1 MFENCRAYNQIDTK
15 ECGMKSE
22 VLPKVDTELLGGM
35 LLGKWAEARRRTR
48 AICEKPEMWQIPG
61 LSHHEHRER
70 VLGQLHILVD
80 EGVTVYGF
88 PKIIGGDA
96 DPGGSLTV
104 FEELVFADPSL
115 QIKYGVQWGLFGAA
129 ILYLGTESHH
139 KELLPD
145 VMNLKIPGCFAMTE
159 TGHGSDVANIGTTA
173 TYDEDTKEFVIH
185 TPSRHAWKDYIG
197 NAALH
202 GKAAVVFAQLITK
215 GENHGVHAFYV
226 PLRDESG
233 NFLAGVGGDDD
244 GIKGGLNGIDNGRLH
259 FANVRIPRTWLLN
272 RYGSVSEDGSYSSPI
287 ESKGRRFFTML
298 GTLVQGRVSIT
309 GGVTNAQKIALTI
322 AIRYANER
330 RQFPSQ
336 TGEEHVLMDYGR
348 HQRRLLPAL
357 ARTYAQAFGHLE
369 LLEQFDEVFSGRN
382 DTDATR
388 ADLETVAAAAKALST
403 WNALEIIQI
412 SREACGGQGFM
423 SEHRM
428 TGLRADLD
436 VYATFEGDNNV
447 LLQLVA
453 KRLLSDYSKAF
464 ASPDFGTL
472 AQYVVEQVG
481 EVALNRGGLRALAQ
495 KFTDFGST
503 ARSIGFVREDEH
515 QHQLLTD
522 RVHTMIAR
530 LANELKHSSKKDPA
544 EAERLF
550 NRHQNDLIMAAKAH
564 GELIQWEAFTSAL
577 NKIENPETKK
587 VMTWLRDLFGFTLL
601 EENLAWYMVNGR
613 LNSQRA
619 EAITDYIDGRL
630 LPRLRP
636 HSLDLVDSF
645 GLTEGLIRS
654 DLAFGAET
662 RRRENL
668 KKAEAK

>member
-1 MFENCRAYNQIDTK
+1 
-15 ECGMKSE
+15 MKSE
-22 VLPKVDTELLGGM
+22 TLPQLDVELVGEM
-35 LLGKWAEARRRTR
+35 LLGKWKDIRLATR
-48 AICEKPEMWQIPG
+48 KICEKPEMWQIPG
-61 LSHHEHRER
+61 LTHHEHRQR
-70 VLGQLHILVD
+70 VLGQLKTLVA
-80 EGVTVYGF
+80 EGATSYGF
-88 PKIIGGDA
+88 PKIAGGNA

-104 FEELVFADPSL
+104 FEELIFADPSL

-139 KELLPD
+139 KELLPK
-145 VMNLKIPGCFAMTE
+145 VINLETPGCFAMTE

-173 TYDEDTKEFVIH
+173 TYDEQTQEFVIH
-185 TPSRHAWKDYIG
+185 TPNRHAWKDYIG

-226 PLRDESG
+226 PLRDDNG
-233 NFLAGVGGDDD
+233 NFLEGVGGDDD
-244 GIKGGLNGIDNGRLH
+244 GIKGGLNGVDNGRLH
-259 FANVRIPRTWLLN
+259 FTNVRIPRRWLLN
-272 RYGSVSEDGSYSSPI
+272 NYGSVDEAGNYSSPI

-336 TGEEHVLMDYGR
+336 SGEEHVLMDYGR

-357 ARTYAQAFGHLE
+357 ARTYAQAFAHLE

-382 DTDATR
+382 DTDSTR
-388 ADLETVAAAAKALST
+388 ADLETVAAASKALST
-403 WNALEIIQI
+403 WNALDIIQI

-423 SEHRM
+423 AEHRM
-428 TGLRADLD
+428 VGLRADLD

-481 EVALNRGGLRALAQ
+481 DVAINRGGLRGLAQ

-503 ARSIGFVREDEH
+503 ARSIGFVRDEEH

-530 LANELKHSSKKDPA
+530 LANELKHSGKKDPA
-544 EAERLF
+544 EAERMF
-550 NRHQNDLIMAAKAH
+550 NRHQNDLIIAAKAH

-577 NKIENPETKK
+577 KTIKNPETLK

-601 EENLAWYMVNGR
+601 EENLAWYLMNGR

-630 LPRLRP
+630 LGRLKP
-636 HSLDLVDSF
+636 HALDLVDAF

-654 DLAFGAET
+654 DLAFGAEAK
-662 RRRENL
+662 RRETL
-668 KKAEAK
+668 KKAKA

>member
-1 MFENCRAYNQIDTK
+1 
-15 ECGMKSE
+15 MKSE
-22 VLPKVDTELLGGM
+22 TLPQLDVELVGEM
-35 LLGKWAEARRRTR
+35 LLGKWKDIRLATR
-48 AICEKPEMWQIPG
+48 KICEKPEMWQIPG

-70 VLGQLHILVD
+70 VLGKRNILVK
-80 EGVTVYGF
+80 EGATSYGF
-88 PKIIGGDA
+88 PKVAGGSA

-139 KELLPD
+139 KELLPK
-145 VMNLKIPGCFAMTE
+145 VINLETPGCFAMTE

-173 TYDEDTKEFVIH
+173 TYDEQTLEFVIH
-185 TPSRHAWKDYIG
+185 TPNRHAWKDYIG

-226 PLRDESG
+226 PLRDDNG
-233 NFLAGVGGDDD
+233 NFLEVVGGDDYC
-244 GIKGGLNGIDNGRLH
+244 IKGGLNGVDNGRLH
-259 FANVRIPRTWLLN
+259 FTNVRIPRRWLLN
-272 RYGSVSEDGSYSSPI
+272 NYGSVDEAGNYSSPI

-336 TGEEHVLMDYGR
+336 SGEEHVLMDYGR

-357 ARTYAQAFGHLE
+357 ARTYAQAFAHLE

-382 DTDATR
+382 DTDSTR
-388 ADLETVAAAAKALST
+388 AYLETVAAASKALST
-403 WNALEIIQI
+403 WNALDIIQI

-423 SEHRM
+423 AEHRM
-428 TGLRADLD
+428 VGLRADLD

-481 EVALNRGGLRALAQ
+481 DVAFNRGGLRGLAQ

-503 ARSIGFVREDEH
+503 ARSIGFVRDEEH

-522 RVHTMIAR
+522 RVHSMIAR
-530 LANELKHSSKKDPA
+530 LANELKHSGKKDPV
-544 EAERLF
+544 EAERMF

-577 NKIENPETKK
+577 KKIKNPETLK

-601 EENLAWYMVNGR
+601 EENLAWYLMNGR
-613 LNSQRA
+613 LNAQRA
-619 EAITDYIDGRL
+619 EAITEYIDGRL
-630 LPRLRP
+630 LGRLKP
-636 HSLDLVDSF
+636 HALDLVDAF
-645 GLTEGLIRS
+645 GLSEGLIRS
-654 DLAFGAET
+654 DLAFGSESK
-662 RRRENL
+662 RRETL
-668 KKAEAK
+668 KKAKA

>member
-1 MFENCRAYNQIDTK
+1 MQ
-15 ECGMKSE
+15 SE
-22 VLPKVDTELLGGM
+22 IMPKVDTNLVGDM
-35 LLGKWAEARRRTR
+35 LLGKWKDIRLHTR
-48 AICEKPEMWQIPG
+48 SICEKPEMWQIPG
-61 LSHHEHRER
+61 LTHHEHRER
-70 VLGQLHILVD
+70 VFGQLKALV
-80 EGVTVYGF
+80 ENGLTAHGF
-88 PKIIGGDA
+88 PAIAGGSA

-139 KELLPD
+139 KELLPS
-145 VMNLKIPGCFAMTE
+145 VINLETPGSFAMTE

-173 TYDEDTKEFVIH
+173 TYDEATQQFVIH

-197 NAALH
+197 NAGIHA
-202 GKAAVVFAQLITK
+202 KAAVVFAQLISK

-226 PLRDESG
+226 PLRDNSG

-244 GIKGGLNGIDNGRLH
+244 GVKGGLNGVDNGRLH
-259 FANVRIPRTWLLN
+259 FTDVRIPRTWLLN
-272 RYGSVSEDGSYSSPI
+272 RYGNVEVDGTYSSPI

-309 GGVTNAQKIALTI
+309 GGVTNAQKVALTI
-322 AIRYANER
+322 AIRYAHER
-330 RQFPSQ
+330 TQFPSQ
-336 TGEEHVLMDYGR
+336 DGSEHVLMDYGR

-357 ARTYAQAFGHLE
+357 ARTFAQGFAHLE

-382 DTDATR
+382 DTDSSR
-388 ADLETVAAAAKALST
+388 QDLETVAAVSKALST
-403 WNALEIIQI
+403 WNALDIIQVC
-412 SREACGGQGFM
+412 REATGGQGFM

-428 TGLRADLD
+428 VGLRADLD

-472 AQYVVEQVG
+472 AQYVAEQVE
-481 EVALNRGGLRALAQ
+481 EVAINRGGLRGLAQ

-503 ARSIGFVREDEH
+503 ARSIGFVREEEH

-522 RVHTMIAR
+522 RVHTMVAK
-530 LANELKHSSKKDPA
+530 LANELKHSGKKDPA

-577 NKIENPETKK
+577 NKIQDPQTKQ
-587 VMTWLRDLFGFTLL
+587 VLTWLRDLFGFTLL
-601 EENLAWYMVNGR
+601 EENLSWYMINGR
-613 LNSQRA
+613 LNSARA

-630 LPRLRP
+630 LGRLKP
-636 HSLDLVDSF
+636 HSLDLVDCF

-654 DLAFGAET
+654 DLAFGAES
-662 RRRENL
+662 RRRESI
-668 KKAEAK
+668 KKAATK

>member
-1 MFENCRAYNQIDTK
+1 
-15 ECGMKSE
+15 MKSE
-22 VLPKVDTELLGGM
+22 VLPQVDVALVGEM
-35 LLGKWAEARRRTR
+35 LLGKWKNIRLATR
-48 AICEKPEMWQIPG
+48 KICEKPEMWQIPG
-61 LSHHEHRER
+61 LSHHDHRER
-70 VLGQLHILVD
+70 VFGQLKVLVK
-80 EGVTVYGF
+80 EGATSYGF
-88 PKIIGGDA
+88 PQAVGGNA

-104 FEELVFADPSL
+104 FEELVLADPSL

-129 ILYLGTESHH
+129 ILYLGTDSHH
-139 KELLPD
+139 KELLPT
-145 VMNLKIPGCFAMTE
+145 VINLETPGCFAMTE

-173 TYDEDTKEFVIH
+173 TYDEQTQEFVIH

-197 NAALH
+197 NAAIH

-226 PLRDESG
+226 PLRDSSG
-233 NFLAGVGGDDD
+233 NFLPGVGGDDD
-244 GIKGGLNGIDNGRLH
+244 GIKGGLNGVDNGRLH
-259 FANVRIPRTWLLN
+259 FTNVRIPRTWLLN
-272 RYGSVSEDGSYSSPI
+272 RYGAVDEAGNYTSPI

-309 GGVTNAQKIALTI
+309 GGVTNAQKVALTI

-330 RQFPSQ
+330 RQFPSHD
-336 TGEEHVLMDYGR
+336 GEEHVLMDYGR

-357 ARTYAQAFGHLE
+357 ARTYAQAFAHLE

-382 DTDATR
+382 DTESTR
-388 ADLETVAAAAKALST
+388 ADLETVAAASKALST
-403 WNALEIIQI
+403 WNALEIIQTC
-412 SREACGGQGFM
+412 REACGGQGFM
-423 SEHRM
+423 AEHRM

-481 EVALNRGGLRALAQ
+481 EAAFNRGGLRGLAQ

-503 ARSIGFVREDEH
+503 ARSIGFVRDEEH

-530 LANELKHSSKKDPA
+530 LANELRHSGKKDPA
-544 EAERLF
+544 ETERVF
-550 NRHQNDLIMAAKAH
+550 NRHQNDLILAAKAH

-577 NKIENPETKK
+577 KRINNPETLK

-601 EENLAWYMVNGR
+601 EENIAWYMMNGR
-613 LNSQRA
+613 LTSHRA

-630 LPRLRP
+630 LGRLKP
-636 HSLDLVDSF
+636 HALDLVDAF
-645 GLTEGLIRS
+645 GLSEGLIRS

-662 RRRENL
+662 RRRETL
-668 KKAEAK
+668 KKANS

>member
-1 MFENCRAYNQIDTK
+1 
-15 ECGMKSE
+15 MKSE

-530 LANELKHSSKKDPA
+530 LANELKHSGKKDPA

>member
-1 MFENCRAYNQIDTK
+1 
-15 ECGMKSE
+15 MKSE
-22 VLPKVDTELLGGM
+22 VLPEVDVALVGEM
-35 LLGKWAEARRRTR
+35 LLGKWKDIRLATR
-48 AICEKPEMWQIPG
+48 KICEKPEMWQIPG
-61 LSHHEHRER
+61 LSHHDHRER
-70 VLGQLHILVD
+70 VLGQLKVLVK
-80 EGVTVYGF
+80 EGATTYGF
-88 PKIIGGDA
+88 PQVVGGNA

-104 FEELVFADPSL
+104 FEELVLADPSL

-129 ILYLGTESHH
+129 ILYLGTDSHH
-139 KELLPD
+139 KELLPT
-145 VMNLKIPGCFAMTE
+145 VINLETPGCFAMTE

-173 TYDEDTKEFVIH
+173 TYDEKTQEFVIH
-185 TPSRHAWKDYIG
+185 TPNRHAWKDYIG

-226 PLRDESG
+226 PLRDSSG
-233 NFLAGVGGDDD
+233 NFMPGVGGDDD
-244 GIKGGLNGIDNGRLH
+244 GIKGGLNGVDNGRLH
-259 FANVRIPRTWLLN
+259 FTNVRIPRTWLLN
-272 RYGSVSEDGSYSSPI
+272 RYGAVDEAGDYTSPI

-309 GGVTNAQKIALTI
+309 GGVTNAQKVALTI

-336 TGEEHVLMDYGR
+336 DGQEHILMDYGR

-357 ARTYAQAFGHLE
+357 ARTYAQAFAHLE

-382 DTDATR
+382 DTESTR
-388 ADLETVAAAAKALST
+388 ADLETVAAASKALST
-403 WNALEIIQI
+403 WNALEIIQTC
-412 SREACGGQGFM
+412 REACGGQGFM
-423 SEHRM
+423 AEHRM

-481 EVALNRGGLRALAQ
+481 EVAFNRGGLRGLAQ

-503 ARSIGFVREDEH
+503 ARSIGFVRDEEH

-530 LANELKHSSKKDPA
+530 LANELRHSGKKDPV
-544 EAERLF
+544 ETERVF
-550 NRHQNDLIMAAKAH
+550 NRHQNDLILAAKAH

-577 NKIENPETKK
+577 KKINNPETLK

-601 EENLAWYMVNGR
+601 EENLAWYLMNGR
-613 LNSQRA
+613 LTPQRA
-619 EAITDYIDGRL
+619 EAITEYIDGRL
-630 LPRLRP
+630 LGRLKP
-636 HSLDLVDSF
+636 HALDLVDAF
-645 GLTEGLIRS
+645 GLSEGLIRS
-654 DLAFGAET
+654 DLAFGSET
-662 RRRENL
+662 RRRETL
-668 KKAEAK
+668 KKANA

>member
-1 MFENCRAYNQIDTK
+1 
-15 ECGMKSE
+15 MKSD
-22 VLPKVDTELLGGM
+22 VQPTLDAELVGQM
-35 LLGKWAEARRRTR
+35 LLGKWKDIRLATRR
-48 AICEKPEMWQIPG
+48 ICEKPEMWQIPG

-70 VLGQLHILVD
+70 VLGQLRLLVK
-80 EGVTVYGF
+80 EGATSYGF
-88 PKIIGGDA
+88 PETVGGSS

-104 FEELVFADPSL
+104 FEELIFADPSL

-129 ILYLGTESHH
+129 ILYLGTDSHH
-139 KELLPD
+139 KELLPS
-145 VMNLKIPGCFAMTE
+145 VINLDTPGAFAMTE

-173 TYDEDTKEFVIH
+173 TYDEQAKEFVIH

-202 GKAAVVFAQLITK
+202 GKAAVVFAQLISK
-215 GENHGVHAFYV
+215 GENQGVHAFYV
-226 PLRDESG
+226 PLRDDNG
-233 NFLAGVGGDDD
+233 NFLEGVGGDDD

-259 FANVRIPRTWLLN
+259 FTNVRIPRTWLLN
-272 RYGSVSEDGSYSSPI
+272 RYGDIDEAGNYSSTI

-330 RQFPSQ
+330 SQFPSH
-336 TGEEHVLMDYGR
+336 TGDEHILMDYGR

-357 ARTYAQAFGHLE
+357 ARTYAQAFAHLE
-369 LLEQFDEVFSGRN
+369 LLEQFNEVFSGRN

-388 ADLETVAAAAKALST
+388 ADLETVAAASKALST
-403 WNALEIIQI
+403 WNALDIIQL

-423 SEHRM
+423 AEHRM
-428 TGLRADLD
+428 VGLRADLD
-436 VYATFEGDNNV
+436 IYATFEGDNNV

-464 ASPDFGTL
+464 SSPDFGTL

-481 EVALNRGGLRALAQ
+481 EVAFNRGGLRGLAQ

-503 ARSIGFVREDEH
+503 ARSIGFVRDQEH

-530 LANELKHSSKKDPA
+530 LANDLKHSGKKDPA
-544 EAERLF
+544 EAERIF
-550 NRHQNDLIMAAKAH
+550 NRHQNDLIIAAKAH

-577 NKIENPETKK
+577 KRIEDPETLKI
-587 VMTWLRDLFGFTLL
+587 MTWLRDLFGFTLL
-601 EENLAWYMVNGR
+601 EENLAWYMINGR
-613 LNSQRA
+613 LTSQRA

-630 LPRLRP
+630 LGRLKP
-636 HSLDLVDSF
+636 HALDLVDAF

-654 DLAFGAET
+654 DLAFGAEA
-662 RRRENL
+662 RRRETL
-668 KKAEAK
+668 KKVKV

>member
-1 MFENCRAYNQIDTK
+1 
-15 ECGMKSE
+15 MKSE
-22 VLPKVDTELLGGM
+22 VLPEVDVALVGEM
-35 LLGKWAEARRRTR
+35 LLGKWKDIRLATR
-48 AICEKPEMWQIPG
+48 KICEKPEMWQIPG

-70 VLGQLHILVD
+70 VLGQLKVLVK
-80 EGVTVYGF
+80 EGATSYGF
-88 PKIIGGDA
+88 PKVVGGNA

-104 FEELVFADPSL
+104 FEELVLADPSL

-129 ILYLGTESHH
+129 ILYLGTDSHH
-139 KELLPD
+139 KELLPT
-145 VMNLKIPGCFAMTE
+145 VINLETPGCFAMTE

-173 TYDEDTKEFVIH
+173 TYDEATKEFVIH

-226 PLRDESG
+226 PLRDATG
-233 NFLAGVGGDDD
+233 NFLPGVGGDDN
-244 GIKGGLNGIDNGRLH
+244 GIKGGLNGVDNGRLH
-259 FANVRIPRTWLLN
+259 FTNVRIPRTWLLN
-272 RYGSVSEDGSYSSPI
+272 NYGNVDEAGDYTSPI

-298 GTLVQGRVSIT
+298 GTLVQGRVSIS
-309 GGVTNAQKIALTI
+309 GGVTNAQKVALTI

-330 RQFPSQ
+330 RQFPSHD
-336 TGEEHVLMDYGR
+336 GEEHVLMDYGR
-348 HQRRLLPAL
+348 HQRRLLSAL
-357 ARTYAQAFGHLE
+357 ARTYAQAFAHLE

-382 DTDATR
+382 DTESTR
-388 ADLETVAAAAKALST
+388 ADLETVAAASKALST
-403 WNALEIIQI
+403 WNALEIIQTC
-412 SREACGGQGFM
+412 REACGGQGFM
-423 SEHRM
+423 AEHRM

-481 EVALNRGGLRALAQ
+481 EVAFNRGGLRGLAQ

-503 ARSIGFVREDEH
+503 ARSIGFVRDEEH

-530 LANELKHSSKKDPA
+530 LANELRLSGKKDPV
-544 EAERLF
+544 ETERVF
-550 NRHQNDLIMAAKAH
+550 NRHQNDLILAAKAH

-577 NKIENPETKK
+577 KTIKNPETLK

-601 EENLAWYMVNGR
+601 EENIAWYMMNGR
-613 LNSQRA
+613 LTSHRA

-630 LPRLRP
+630 LGRLKP
-636 HSLDLVDSF
+636 HALDLVDAF

-662 RRRENL
+662 RRRETL
-668 KKAEAK
+668 KKANA

>member
-1 MFENCRAYNQIDTK
+1 MQ
-15 ECGMKSE
+15 SE
-22 VLPKVDTELLGGM
+22 TLPKLDVELVGEM
-35 LLGKWAEARRRTR
+35 LLGKWKDIRLATR
-48 AICEKPEMWQIPG
+48 KICEKPEMWQIPG

-70 VLGQLHILVD
+70 VLGQLKMLVS
-80 EGVTVYGF
+80 EGATSYGF
-88 PKIIGGDA
+88 PKVVGGNA

-104 FEELVFADPSL
+104 FEELIFADPSL

-129 ILYLGTESHH
+129 IVYLGTDSHH
-139 KELLPD
+139 KELLPK
-145 VMNLKIPGCFAMTE
+145 VISLETPGAFAMTE

-173 TYDEDTKEFVIH
+173 TFDEATQEFVIH

-226 PLRDESG
+226 PLRDDNG
-233 NFLAGVGGDDD
+233 NFLEGVGGDDD

-259 FANVRIPRTWLLN
+259 FTNVRIPRSWLLN
-272 RYGSVSEDGSYSSPI
+272 HYGNVDEAGNYSSPI

-322 AIRYANER
+322 AVRYANER

-336 TGEEHVLMDYGR
+336 DGEEHVLMDYGR

-357 ARTYAQAFGHLE
+357 ARTYAQAFAHLE

-382 DTDATR
+382 DTDSTR
-388 ADLETVAAAAKALST
+388 ADLETVAAASKALST
-403 WNALEIIQI
+403 WNALDIIQL

-423 SEHRM
+423 AEHRM
-428 TGLRADLD
+428 VGLRADLD
-436 VYATFEGDNNV
+436 IYATFEGDNNV

-481 EVALNRGGLRALAQ
+481 DVAFNRGGLRGLAQ

-503 ARSIGFVREDEH
+503 ARSIGFVREEEH

-530 LANELKHSSKKDPA
+530 LANELKHSGKKDPV
-544 EAERLF
+544 EAERMF

-577 NKIENPETKK
+577 KTIKNPETLK

-601 EENLAWYMVNGR
+601 EENLAWYLMNGR
-613 LNSQRA
+613 LNSHRA
-619 EAITDYIDGRL
+619 EAITEYIDGRL
-630 LPRLRP
+630 LGRLKP
-636 HSLDLVDSF
+636 HALDLVDAF
-645 GLTEGLIRS
+645 GLSEGLIRS
-654 DLAFGAET
+654 DLAFGAEAK
-662 RRRENL
+662 RRETL
-668 KKAEAK
+668 KKAKA

>member
-1 MFENCRAYNQIDTK
+1 
-15 ECGMKSE
+15 MKSE
-22 VLPKVDTELLGGM
+22 VLPQVDVDLVGEM
-35 LLGKWAEARRRTR
+35 LLGKWKEIRLAVRK
-48 AICEKPEMWQIPG
+48 ICEKPEMWQIPG

-70 VLGQLHILVD
+70 VYRQIKTLVD
-80 EGVTVYGF
+80 EGATSFGF
-88 PKIIGGDA
+88 PKEVGGNA

-104 FEELVFADPSL
+104 FEELILADPSL

-129 ILYLGTESHH
+129 ILYLGTDYHH
-139 KELLPD
+139 KQLLPT
-145 VMNLKIPGCFAMTE
+145 VINLETAGCFAMTE

-173 TYDEDTKEFVIH
+173 TYDEAKQEFVIQ

-226 PLRDESG
+226 PLRDNKG
-233 NFLAGVGGDDD
+233 NFLPGVGGEDD
-244 GIKGGLNGIDNGRLH
+244 GIKGGLNGVDNGRLH
-259 FANVRIPRTWLLN
+259 FTNVRIPRTWLLN
-272 RYGSVSEDGSYSSPI
+272 RYGDVDEAGNYTSSI

-309 GGVTNAQKIALTI
+309 GGVTNAQKVALTI

-336 TGEEHVLMDYGR
+336 DGQEHILMDYGR

-357 ARTYAQAFGHLE
+357 ARTYAQAFAHLE

-382 DTDATR
+382 DTESTR
-388 ADLETVAAAAKALST
+388 ADLETVAAASKALST
-403 WNALEIIQI
+403 WNALEIIQTC
-412 SREACGGQGFM
+412 REACGGQGFM
-423 SEHRM
+423 AEHRM

-464 ASPDFGTL
+464 SSPDFGTL

-481 EVALNRGGLRALAQ
+481 EVAFNRGGLRGLAQ

-503 ARSIGFVREDEH
+503 ARSIGFVRDEEH

-530 LANELKHSSKKDPA
+530 LANELKHSGKKDPV
-544 EAERLF
+544 ETERVF
-550 NRHQNDLIMAAKAH
+550 NRHQNDLILAAKAH

-577 NKIENPETKK
+577 KTIKNPETLK

-601 EENLAWYMVNGR
+601 EENLAWYLMNGR
-613 LNSQRA
+613 LTSHRA

-630 LPRLRP
+630 LGRLKP
-636 HSLDLVDSF
+636 HALDLVDAF

-654 DLAFGAET
+654 DLAFGSET
-662 RRRENL
+662 RRRETL
-668 KKAEAK
+668 KKANA

>member
-1 MFENCRAYNQIDTK
+1 MQ
-15 ECGMKSE
+15 SE
-22 VLPKVDTELLGGM
+22 ILPKVDTTLVGDM
-35 LLGKWAEARRRTR
+35 LLGKWKDIRLHTR
-48 AICEKPEMWQIPG
+48 KICEQPEMWQIPG
-61 LSHHEHRER
+61 LTHHEHRER
-70 VLGQLHILVD
+70 VFGQLKILA
-80 EGVTVYGF
+80 ENGSTAYGF
-88 PKIIGGDA
+88 PAIAGGNA

-104 FEELVFADPSL
+104 FEELILADPSL

-139 KELLPD
+139 AELLPS
-145 VMNLKIPGCFAMTE
+145 VVTLETPGSFAMTE

-173 TYDEDTKEFVIH
+173 IYDETTKEFVIH

-197 NAALH
+197 NAAIH
-202 GKAAVVFAQLITK
+202 AKAAVVFAQLISK

-226 PLRDESG
+226 PIRDNSG
-233 NFLAGVGGDDD
+233 NFLPGVGGDDD
-244 GIKGGLNGIDNGRLH
+244 GVKGGLNGVDNGRLH
-259 FANVRIPRTWLLN
+259 FTDVRIPRKWLLN
-272 RYGSVSEDGSYSSPI
+272 RYGNVAEDGTYSSPI

-309 GGVTNAQKIALTI
+309 GGVTNAQKVALTI
-322 AIRYANER
+322 AIRYAHER
-330 RQFPSQ
+330 TQFP
-336 TGEEHVLMDYGR
+336 THDGTEHVLMDYGR

-357 ARTYAQAFGHLE
+357 ARTYAQAFAHLE

-382 DTDATR
+382 DTDSTR
-388 ADLETVAAAAKALST
+388 QDLETVAAASKALST
-403 WNALEIIQI
+403 WNA
-412 SREACGGQGFM
+412 
-423 SEHRM
+423 
-428 TGLRADLD
+428 LD

-464 ASPDFGTL
+464 ASPNFGTL

-481 EVALNRGGLRALAQ
+481 EVAINRGGLRGIAQ

-503 ARSIGFVREDEH
+503 ARSIGFVRDEEH

-522 RVHTMIAR
+522 RVHTMIAK
-530 LANELKHSSKKDPA
+530 LANELRHSGKKDPA

-550 NRHQNDLIMAAKAH
+550 NRHQNDLIIAAKAH

-577 NKIENPETKK
+577 NKIQDPQTKK
-587 VMTWLRDLFGFTLL
+587 VLTWLRDLFGFTLL
-601 EENLAWYMVNGR
+601 EENLSWYMINGR
-613 LNSQRA
+613 LTSHRA

-630 LPRLRP
+630 LGRLKP
-636 HSLDLVDSF
+636 HASDLVDAF

-654 DLAFGAET
+654 DLAFGAES
-662 RRRENL
+662 RRRESL
-668 KKAEAK
+668 KKEASK

>member
-1 MFENCRAYNQIDTK
+1 
-15 ECGMKSE
+15 MKSE
-22 VLPKVDTELLGGM
+22 LLPQVDVDLVGEM
-35 LLGKWAEARRRTR
+35 LLGKWKDIRLTVRK
-48 AICEKPEMWQIPG
+48 ICEKPEMWQIPG
-61 LSHHEHRER
+61 LSHNEHRER
-70 VLGQLHILVD
+70 VYGQLKTLVD
-80 EGVTVYGF
+80 EGATSFGF
-88 PKIIGGDA
+88 PKVVGGNS

-104 FEELVFADPSL
+104 FEELVLADPSL

-129 ILYLGTESHH
+129 IMYLGTDSHH
-139 KELLPD
+139 KELLPT
-145 VMNLKIPGCFAMTE
+145 VINLETPGCFAMTE

-173 TYDEDTKEFVIH
+173 TYDEEKQEFVIH

-215 GENHGVHAFYV
+215 GEHHGVHAFYV
-226 PLRDESG
+226 PLRDEQG
-233 NFLAGVGGDDD
+233 NFLPGVGGDDD
-244 GIKGGLNGIDNGRLH
+244 GIKGGLNGVDNGRLH
-259 FANVRIPRTWLLN
+259 FTIVRIPRTWLLN
-272 RYGSVSEDGSYSSPI
+272 RYGNVDEAGNYTSSI

-309 GGVTNAQKIALTI
+309 GGVTNAQKVALTI

-336 TGEEHVLMDYGR
+336 DGQEHILMDYGR

-357 ARTYAQAFGHLE
+357 ARTYAQAFAHLE

-382 DTDATR
+382 DTESTR
-388 ADLETVAAAAKALST
+388 ADLETVAAASKALST
-403 WNALEIIQI
+403 WNALEIIQTC
-412 SREACGGQGFM
+412 REACGGQGFM
-423 SEHRM
+423 AEHRM

-481 EVALNRGGLRALAQ
+481 EVAFNRGGLRGLAQ

-503 ARSIGFVREDEH
+503 ARSIGFVRDEEH

-530 LANELKHSSKKDPA
+530 LANELKHSGKKDPV
-544 EAERLF
+544 ETERVF
-550 NRHQNDLIMAAKAH
+550 NRHQNDLILAAKAH

-577 NKIENPETKK
+577 KTIKNPDTLK

-601 EENLAWYMVNGR
+601 EENLAWYLMNGR
-613 LNSQRA
+613 LTSHRA

-630 LPRLRP
+630 LGRLKP
-636 HSLDLVDSF
+636 HALDLVDAF

-654 DLAFGAET
+654 DLAFGSET
-662 RRRENL
+662 RRRETL
-668 KKAEAK
+668 KKANA

>member
-1 MFENCRAYNQIDTK
+1 
-15 ECGMKSE
+15 MKSE
-22 VLPKVDTELLGGM
+22 VLPQVDVDLVGEM
-35 LLGKWAEARRRTR
+35 LLGKWKEIRLAVRK
-48 AICEKPEMWQIPG
+48 ICEKPEMWQIPG

-70 VLGQLHILVD
+70 VYRQIKTLVD
-80 EGVTVYGF
+80 EGATSFGF
-88 PKIIGGDA
+88 PKEVGGNA

-104 FEELVFADPSL
+104 FEELILADPSL

-129 ILYLGTESHH
+129 ILYLGTDYHH
-139 KELLPD
+139 KQLLPT
-145 VMNLKIPGCFAMTE
+145 VINLETAGCFAMTE

-173 TYDEDTKEFVIH
+173 TYDEAKQEFVIH
-185 TPSRHAWKDYIG
+185 TPNRHAWKDYIG

-226 PLRDESG
+226 PLRDNEG
-233 NFLAGVGGDDD
+233 NFLPGVGGEDD
-244 GIKGGLNGIDNGRLH
+244 GIKGGLNGVDNGRLH
-259 FANVRIPRTWLLN
+259 FTNVRIPRTWLLN
-272 RYGSVSEDGSYSSPI
+272 RYGDVDEAGNYTSSI

-309 GGVTNAQKIALTI
+309 GGVTNAQKVALTI

-330 RQFPSQ
+330 RQFPSHD
-336 TGEEHVLMDYGR
+336 GEEHILMDYGR

-357 ARTYAQAFGHLE
+357 ARTYAQAFAHLE

-382 DTDATR
+382 DTESTR
-388 ADLETVAAAAKALST
+388 ADLETVAAASKALST
-403 WNALEIIQI
+403 WNALEIIQTC
-412 SREACGGQGFM
+412 REACGGQGFM
-423 SEHRM
+423 AEHRM

-464 ASPDFGTL
+464 SSPDFGTL

-481 EVALNRGGLRALAQ
+481 EVAFNRGGLRGLAQ

-503 ARSIGFVREDEH
+503 ARSIGFVRDEEH

-530 LANELKHSSKKDPA
+530 LANELKHSGKKDPV
-544 EAERLF
+544 ETERVF
-550 NRHQNDLIMAAKAH
+550 NRHQNDLILAAKAH

-577 NKIENPETKK
+577 KTIKNPETLK

-601 EENLAWYMVNGR
+601 EENLAWYLMNGR
-613 LNSQRA
+613 LTSHRA

-630 LPRLRP
+630 LGRLKP
-636 HSLDLVDSF
+636 HALDLVDAF

-654 DLAFGAET
+654 DLAFGSET
-662 RRRENL
+662 RRRETL
-668 KKAEAK
+668 KKANA